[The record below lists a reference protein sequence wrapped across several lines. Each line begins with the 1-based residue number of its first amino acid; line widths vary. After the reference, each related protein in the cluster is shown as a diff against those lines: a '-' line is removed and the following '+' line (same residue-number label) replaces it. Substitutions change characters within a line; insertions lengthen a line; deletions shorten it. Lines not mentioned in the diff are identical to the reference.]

1 MVKQLVANRMLWA
14 GGALAIGFLQ
24 AWDSNAFVAGG
35 FPLALIVA
43 GILLPPAAIAASSDR
58 GLAFAALIAG
68 AVLLT
73 WARMISPVPMNT
85 LHLALFV
92 PALYA
97 FFASRRLVSDAGGFK
112 GSRVQGFS
120 QFRGSGFKS
129 SG

>member
-58 GLAFAALIAG
+58 LAFAALIAG

-85 LHLALFV
+85 LHLALFL
-92 PALYA
+92 PALYT
-97 FFASRRLVSDAGGFK
+97 FVASRVVERSV
-112 GSRVQGFS
+112 
-120 QFRGSGFKS
+120 
-129 SG
+129 